1 MTYQCEI
8 QEFPARP
15 TLSIRT
21 RTNIEGLPEVISTSF
36 AAIGKAMGQNG
47 ERPAGPP
54 FAAYY
59 NMDMQDL
66 DVELGFPV
74 SRSLPGAGD
83 IQASEIPAGK
93 FAACVHI
100 GPYNEIEPAYQA
112 LSTWIEEQGYKTS
125 GVAYEF
131 YLNDPAE
138 IPPEALQT
146 QIAFPLE
153 ERS

>member
-8 QEFPARP
+8 QELPARP

-21 RTNIEGLPEVISTSF
+21 RSHLEGLPEVIRKSF
-36 AAIGKAMGQNG
+36 AAIGQAIGQKG
-47 ERPAGPP
+47 EFPAGPP
-54 FAAYY
+54 FTAYY

-74 SRSLPGAGD
+74 SHSLPGVGD
-83 IQASEIPAGK
+83 IQAGEIQAGK
-93 FAACVHI
+93 FAVCIHI
-100 GPYNEIEPAYQA
+100 GPYNEIESAYRA
-112 LSTWIEEQGYKTS
+112 LSAWVEEQGYKAS

-153 ERS
+153 E

>member
-8 QEFPARP
+8 QEFPTRP

-21 RTNIEGLPEVISTSF
+21 RTTIERLPEVIGKSF
-36 AAIGKAMGQNG
+36 AAIGQAIGRTG
-47 ERPAGPP
+47 EFPAGPP

-59 NMDMQDL
+59 NTDMQDL

-74 SRSLPGAGD
+74 SHMLPGAGD
-83 IQASEIPAGK
+83 VQASEIPAGK
-93 FAACVHI
+93 FALCIHV
-100 GPYNEIEPAYQA
+100 GPYNEIETAYHA
-112 LSTWIEEQGYKTS
+112 LTAWVKEKGHKTS

-153 ERS
+153 D